1 MIPTDMKKDKEKDK
15 ESLIKTVL
23 CCWKEDIWLKIL
35 SIVSI
40 GLIITSFFLPPQG
53 VVDPSVML
61 AVGELTGIG
70 CIWEFDKALDKNI
83 SSKIKIHEIE
93 LEINKQK
100 HHHNI
105 EQEPIEI
112 NTEEE

>member
-1 MIPTDMKKDKEKDK
+1 MRQKENE
-15 ESLIKTVL
+15 ESFWKTAV
-23 CCWKEDIWLKIL
+23 CCLKEDIWLKIL

-53 VVDPSVML
+53 VIDPSVML

-70 CIWEFDKALDKNI
+70 VIWEFDKALDRNI

-100 HHHNI
+100 HNHDI
-105 EQEPIEI
+105 DPIEHQEI
-112 NTEEE
+112 NLEDE

>member
-1 MIPTDMKKDKEKDK
+1 M
-15 ESLIKTVL
+15 
-23 CCWKEDIWLKIL
+23 L
-35 SIVSI
+35 SITSI

-61 AVGELTGIG
+61 AVGEITGIG

-93 LEINKQK
+93 LEISK
-100 HHHNI
+100 HKMLTDMPEMNLEDGLED
-105 EQEPIEI
+105 EQ
-112 NTEEE
+112 